1 MSAITSKNKG
11 SSFKELVY
19 GIVKKIPR
27 GTTMTYKEVA
37 KAIGRPRSYR
47 AVGNV
52 LNKNYDKKI
61 PCHRVIRSDGTM
73 GGYNRG
79 KSNKVAILRR
89 EGVKT

>member
-1 MSAITSKNKG
+1 MAISISKNKV

-19 GIVKKIPR
+19 EVVRKIPR
-27 GTTMTYKEVA
+27 GKTMTYKEVA

-61 PCHRVIRSDGTM
+61 PCHRVIRSDGSV

-79 KSNKVAILRR
+79 KSNKVAILKR
-89 EGVKT
+89 EGVKC

>member
-1 MSAITSKNKG
+1 MRVAVSKNKS

-19 GIVKKIPR
+19 EVVRKIPL
-27 GTTMTYKEVA
+27 GKTMTYKEVA
-37 KAIGRPRSYR
+37 KAVGNPRSYR

-61 PCHRVIRSDGTM
+61 PCHRVVRSDGAV

-79 KSNKVAILRR
+79 KSNKVIILKR
-89 EGVKT
+89 EGVKL